1 MIKDN
6 IKNPERIGMTPS
18 AIVEGTDKES
28 AIGLH
33 SLRVFNEVGLT
44 VSKHADDTFLSGD
57 VRAVIL
63 SSEKAHALGKALIE
77 LSGIEEE
84 PVEDKPLHIS
94 LEEFRELREGDQVI
108 LRDDTASDE
117 VFKFGYYTRFRD
129 EIQGKAPVTIT
140 KVDPDDDSI
149 QVVNSNGRFGWF
161 THKAIKEVA
170 SKAPRHISKEEF
182 DSIEA
187 GDKVIIRKD
196 LAVGEYYGGTYFNAN
211 MRQWA
216 ADGVQL
222 KVMPLRSYDGSINAE
237 NIEAEDYF
245 NYSREMIQEVIKA
258 PKHIS
263 KEEFDSIEVGD
274 KIIIRKDLVAGS
286 SYGSVYFTPEM
297 AQWAADEVPLRVIEL
312 RVSYAKFAQNERSG
326 ETFSYSKEMIQ
337 EVIKGPKEHFR
348 VRLSTKIWYAGKG
361 GQITLDKDLAAI
373 MNKPH
378 AENVVKKYGG
388 QLVKV
393 DYSELEDK

>member
-1 MIKDN
+1 MIKDE
-6 IKNPERIGMTPS
+6 IKNPKRVGNHPD
-18 AIVEGTDKES
+18 AIVG
-28 AIGLH
+28 GLFGEAA
-33 SLRVFNEVGLT
+33 LALIAAGG
-44 VSKHADDTFLSGD
+44 GD
-57 VRAVIL
+57 VGVITSKKASDSFMDDDVKAVII
-63 SSEKAHALGKALIE
+63 SAYKAHALGKALIE

-84 PVEDKPLHIS
+84 PVEDNPLHIS

-108 LRDDTASDE
+108 LRDGTTSDE
-117 VFKFGYYTRFRD
+117 VFKFGYAARFHD

-140 KVDPDDDSI
+140 KVDTDDDSI
-149 QVVNSNGRFGWF
+149 QVVNSNGRYGWF
-161 THKAIKEVA
+161 THKAIKEVV

-245 NYSREMIQEVIKA
+245 NYSKEMIQEVIKA
-258 PKHIS
+258 
-263 KEEFDSIEVGD
+263 
-274 KIIIRKDLVAGS
+274 
-286 SYGSVYFTPEM
+286 
-297 AQWAADEVPLRVIEL
+297 
-312 RVSYAKFAQNERSG
+312 
-326 ETFSYSKEMIQ
+326 
-337 EVIKGPKEHFR
+337 PKEHFR

-361 GQITLDKDLAAI
+361 GQITLDKDYAAI

-388 QLVKV
+388 QLIKV

>member
-1 MIKDN
+1 MIKDD
-6 IKNPERIGMTPS
+6 IKNPSRIGMTPS

-33 SLRVFNEVGLT
+33 SLRVFNEVGLV
-44 VSKHADDTFLSGD
+44 VSKHADDKFLGGD
-57 VRAVIL
+57 VKVVSI
-63 SSEKAHALGKALIE
+63 STEKAHALGKALIE
-77 LSGIEEE
+77 LSGIDEE

-108 LRDDTASDE
+108 LRYDTASDE
-117 VFKFGYYTRFRD
+117 VFKFGYWVRFQH
-129 EIQGKAPVTIT
+129 EIQGRTPAT
-140 KVDPDDDSI
+140 VDKIDADDDSVRLI
-149 QVVNSNGRFGWF
+149 NSNGEYGWF
-161 THKAIKEVA
+161 LYKAVKEVVAKA
-170 SKAPRHISKEEF
+170 SKHISQEEF

-187 GDKVIIRKD
+187 GDKVVIRKD
-196 LAVGEYYGGTYFNAN
+196 LAVGKYYGGTYFNAN

-216 ADGVQL
+216 ANGVQL

-245 NYSREMIQEVIKA
+245 NYSKEMIQEVIKA
-258 PKHIS
+258 
-263 KEEFDSIEVGD
+263 
-274 KIIIRKDLVAGS
+274 
-286 SYGSVYFTPEM
+286 
-297 AQWAADEVPLRVIEL
+297 
-312 RVSYAKFAQNERSG
+312 
-326 ETFSYSKEMIQ
+326 
-337 EVIKGPKEHFR
+337 PKEHFR

-388 QLVKV
+388 QLIKV

>member
-1 MIKDN
+1 MIKDD
-6 IKNPERIGMTPS
+6 IKNPSRIGMTPS

-33 SLRVFNEVGLT
+33 SLRVFNEVGLA
-44 VSKHADDTFLSGD
+44 VSKHADDTFLGGD

-84 PVEDKPLHIS
+84 PMDDKPLHIS

-108 LRDDTASDE
+108 LRDDTTSDE
-117 VFKFGYYTRFRD
+117 VFQFGYSGKFRD
-129 EIQGKAPVTIT
+129 EINGKTPVTIT
-140 KVDPDDDSI
+140 KVDSGDDSI
-149 QVVNSNGRFGWF
+149 QAVSSIGFGWF
-161 THKAIKEVA
+161 TYKAIKEVA
-170 SKAPRHISKEEF
+170 AKAPRHISQEEF

-187 GDKVIIRKD
+187 GDKIIVRKD
-196 LAVGEYYGGTYFNAN
+196 LTVGENYGGTYFNTN

-216 ADGVQL
+216 ADEVPLQ
-222 KVMPLRSYDGSINAE
+222 VMPMGSIYGDISAE
-237 NIEAEDYF
+237 NLAADNWY

-258 PKHIS
+258 
-263 KEEFDSIEVGD
+263 
-274 KIIIRKDLVAGS
+274 
-286 SYGSVYFTPEM
+286 
-297 AQWAADEVPLRVIEL
+297 
-312 RVSYAKFAQNERSG
+312 
-326 ETFSYSKEMIQ
+326 
-337 EVIKGPKEHFR
+337 PKEHFR

-361 GQITLDKDLAAI
+361 GQITLDKDYAAI

-388 QLVKV
+388 QLIKV

>member
-1 MIKDN
+1 MIKDE
-6 IKNPERIGMTPS
+6 IKNPERLGNPD
-18 AIVEGTDKES
+18 AIVEGLFGEA
-28 AIGLH
+28 AIALMEAG
-33 SLRVFNEVGLT
+33 G
-44 VSKHADDTFLSGD
+44 GD
-57 VRAVIL
+57 VGVITSKKASDSFMGDGVKAVII
-63 SSEKAHALGKALIE
+63 SAEKAHALGKALIE
-77 LSGIEEE
+77 LSGIDEE
-84 PVEDKPLHIS
+84 PLEDKPLHIS

-108 LRDDTASDE
+108 LRDDTTSDE
-117 VFKFGYYTRFRD
+117 VFKFGHSGKFRD
-129 EIQGKAPVTIT
+129 EINGKIPVTIT
-140 KVDPDDDSI
+140 QVDSTDDSI
-149 QVVNSNGRFGWF
+149 RAVSSIGFGWF

-170 SKAPRHISKEEF
+170 SKAPRRISREEF

-187 GDKVIIRKD
+187 GDRVVIRKD
-196 LAVGEYYGGTYFNAN
+196 LAVDTYYEGVYFNTQ

-222 KVMPLRSYDGSINAE
+222 KVMPLRSYDGSIYAE

-245 NYSREMIQEVIKA
+245 SYSREMIQEVIKA

-286 SYGSVYFTPEM
+286 SYGSVHFTSEM

-326 ETFSYSKEMIQ
+326 ETFSYSREMIQ
-337 EVIKGPKEHFR
+337 EVIKAPKEHFR

-361 GQITLDKDLAAI
+361 GQITTDKDYAAI

-388 QLVKV
+388 QLIKV
-393 DYSELEDK
+393 DYSELEEK